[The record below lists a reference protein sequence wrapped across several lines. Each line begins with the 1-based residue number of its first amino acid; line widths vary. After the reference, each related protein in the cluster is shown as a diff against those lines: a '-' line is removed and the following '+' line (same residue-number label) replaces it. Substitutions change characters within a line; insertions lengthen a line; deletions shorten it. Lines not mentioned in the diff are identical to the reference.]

1 MKRMLSLLVILCLLL
16 PAAAMG
22 EETQLPKV
30 KFPAANY
37 VGYLDAECVISMEII
52 KTGSFTG
59 SMDLELRSQ
68 DGRVLG
74 LLDEYTLFL
83 PADADIQAGDRV
95 RYKGQVFEIDGEV
108 RIQPAALRLD
118 HIELRLRSHKG

>member
-1 MKRMLSLLVILCLLL
+1 MLPSFCRDTITRIRPGQKESRGSIIPDWTTSTTKDIEGCSMQPASTSL
-16 PAAAMG
+16 
-22 EETQLPKV
+22 
-30 KFPAANY
+30 
-37 VGYLDAECVISMEII
+37 
-52 KTGSFTG
+52 
-59 SMDLELRSQ
+59 SQ

-95 RYKGQVFEIDGEV
+95 QFKGQVFEIDGEV
-108 RIQPAALRLD
+108 RVQPAALRLD

>member
-1 MKRMLSLLVILCLLL
+1 MLPSFCNDTITRIRPGQKESRGSIIPDWTQATTKEIGGCSMQPASTSL
-16 PAAAMG
+16 
-22 EETQLPKV
+22 
-30 KFPAANY
+30 
-37 VGYLDAECVISMEII
+37 
-52 KTGSFTG
+52 
-59 SMDLELRSQ
+59 SQ

-95 RYKGQVFEIDGEV
+95 QFNGRVYEIDGEV

>member
-1 MKRMLSLLVILCLLL
+1 MQPASTSL
-16 PAAAMG
+16 
-22 EETQLPKV
+22 
-30 KFPAANY
+30 
-37 VGYLDAECVISMEII
+37 
-52 KTGSFTG
+52 
-59 SMDLELRSQ
+59 SQ

-95 RYKGQVFEIDGEV
+95 QFNGQVYEIDGEV

>member
-1 MKRMLSLLVILCLLL
+1 MQPASTSL
-16 PAAAMG
+16 
-22 EETQLPKV
+22 
-30 KFPAANY
+30 
-37 VGYLDAECVISMEII
+37 
-52 KTGSFTG
+52 
-59 SMDLELRSQ
+59 SQ

-83 PADADIQAGDRV
+83 PAGADIQAGDRV
-95 RYKGQVFEIDGEV
+95 QFKGQVYEIDGEV